1 MENNDVIAMV
11 RHNRELHPGG
21 KKVYLVDQ
29 AAFDDQEQRIAAAI
43 RQRDEA
49 HAAMLEMS
57 YKLRLNRLALAAAL
71 TATATLGW
79 LIGLMM

>member
-1 MENNDVIAMV
+1 MDTNDVLEMV

-21 KKVYLVDQ
+21 TKVYLVDQ
-29 AAFDDQEQRIAAAI
+29 KQYDEQERRIAVAN

-57 YKLRLNRLALAAAL
+57 YKLRLNRVALAAAL
-71 TATATLGW
+71 AAMGTLGW

>member
-1 MENNDVIAMV
+1 MDTNDVLEMV

-21 KKVYLVDQ
+21 MKVYMVSQ
-29 AAFDDQEQRIAAAI
+29 KQYDDQEQRIAAAI